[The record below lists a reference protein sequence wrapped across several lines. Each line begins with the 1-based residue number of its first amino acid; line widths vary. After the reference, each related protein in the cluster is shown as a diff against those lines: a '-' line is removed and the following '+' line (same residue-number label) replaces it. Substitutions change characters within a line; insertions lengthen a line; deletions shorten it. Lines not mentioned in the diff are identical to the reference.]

1 MTGPIRICNFWIPVA
16 KSPRRM
22 KKADK
27 IADLLGDLS
36 AAATPGTDGLD
47 PCYTGYFTCFNDQR
61 YYEAH
66 DVLEHLWLQTRDANY
81 AYYKGLIQLAG
92 AFVHL
97 QKQFLRPG
105 HPKDSVRAR
114 PAVRLLL
121 LAAKNLEPYRPHHL
135 RLDVEG
141 VWTLCTSLAAQ
152 IPLSNYANPWS
163 PDSAPTLTLEPA

>member
-16 KSPRRM
+16 KSGFRM

-27 IADLLGDLS
+27 IAELLVDLS
-36 AAATPGTDGLD
+36 AAAPADGSLD

-66 DVLEHLWLQTRDANY
+66 DVLEHLWLQKRDENY
-81 AYYKGLIQLAG
+81 AFYKGLIQLAG

-97 QKQFLRPG
+97 QKQFLRPT
-105 HPKDSVRAR
+105 HPKDGGRAR

-121 LAAKNLEPYRPHHL
+121 LAAKNLESYRPHHL
-135 RLDVEG
+135 RLDVERT
-141 VWTLCTSLAAQ
+141 WTLCSALAAE
-152 IPLSNYANPWS
+152 IPLADYANPWS
-163 PDSAPTLTLEPA
+163 PSSAPTLTLEAA

>member
-1 MTGPIRICNFWIPVA
+1 MA
-16 KSPRRM
+16 KSAPAM

-27 IADLLGDLS
+27 IADLLVDLS
-36 AAATPGTDGLD
+36 AGAPAPTGLD

-66 DVLEHLWLQTRDANY
+66 DVLEHLWLQKKDANY
-81 AYYKGLIQLAG
+81 AFYKGLIQLAG

-105 HPKDSVRAR
+105 HPKDASRAR

-135 RLDVEG
+135 RLDVER
-141 VWTLCTSLAAQ
+141 VWTLCTALAAQ
-152 IPLSNYANPWS
+152 IPLADYANPWS
-163 PDSAPTLTLEPA
+163 PDAAPTLTLEAA

>member
-1 MTGPIRICNFWIPVA
+1 
-16 KSPRRM
+16 M

-27 IADLLGDLS
+27 IADLLENLS
-36 AAATPGTDGLD
+36 AGEAPGLD

-66 DVLEHLWLQTRDANY
+66 DVLEHLWLQTRDGDH

-105 HPKDSVRAR
+105 HPKDGARAR

-121 LAAKNLEPYRPHHL
+121 LAARNLEPYRPRHM

-141 VWTLCTSLAAQ
+141 VWSLCTVLAAQ
-152 IPLSNYANPWS
+152 ISKSDYTNPWS
-163 PDSAPTLTLEPA
+163 PTAAPRLNLEAA